1 MPPSAR
7 PPVPPPPSPPPAT
20 RRRRPRATTPRTA
33 NPARTGRA
41 SAAGAPRAA
50 AAPAA
55 AAAAVTDDGR
65 GRDDDAAEED
75 DADDPGEPVV
85 GVLDITPRGHGFIRL
100 SGLDSDE
107 EDVYVSPS
115 QIRRCEMQR
124 GDEVAGPARKPRRG
138 ERYPALIHVDTI
150 NGVEPG
156 GDRLRLGEATP
167 IHPSRRI
174 DLSPAPGTSDDAAL
188 LLRSIDLLLPLA
200 RGQRVL
206 VNARPGSGRTTLL
219 RALAG
224 SISQASDIE
233 LVVLLIDERPEEVA
247 AWREAAPEAD
257 LAVATAEMR
266 SGEQLRLVELAF
278 GRASRKAEAGAD
290 VVLLVDSISR
300 IAVASDDPG
309 RVKPIFGA
317 GRETEEEGV
326 GSLTVVATT
335 LGDGGEDQGGV
346 ERTLETTE
354 NVLIVLDPELAAT
367 GTFPAIDFTASR
379 IAGEES
385 LREGAELDAARALRV
400 RLGAMTS
407 AEAVRGGAQADRGIP
422 RQRRAARLEPRL
434 GGRVRFGSRSRT
446 DPLRRPRS
454 AARGHPARRRRR
466 RSRSARR
473 SSGPATSSASAS
485 ARARRA
491 CSASGPR

>member
-1 MPPSAR
+1 MTPPLEKQHLSELHR
-7 PPVPPPPSPPPAT
+7 L
-20 RRRRPRATTPRTA
+20 
-33 NPARTGRA
+33 
-41 SAAGAPRAA
+41 AAGLGIERYRMLPRDELAA
-50 AAPAA
+50 AIAERDPDAA
-55 AAAAVTDDGR
+55 AAAAEQG
-65 GRDDDAAEED
+65 DAAEESPAREPRADREPRGERRPRRRRERGGGRRDRSED
-75 DADDPGEPVV
+75 DEDGSDDEEPVDETGEPVV

-100 SGLDSDE
+100 SGLESAE

-150 NGVEPG
+150 NGVVPG
-156 GDRLRLGEATP
+156 ENRARLGEATP
-167 IHPSRRI
+167 VHPSRRI
-174 DLSPAPGTSDDAAL
+174 DLTPAPDASPDDAI
-188 LLRSIDLLLPLA
+188 LLRSVDMLLPLA

-206 VNARPGSGRTTLL
+206 VDARPGSGRTTLL

-224 SISQASDIE
+224 AVARSEDIE

-247 AWREAAPEAD
+247 AWRDAAPGAD
-257 LAVATAEMR
+257 LAIATAEMR

-300 IAVASDDPG
+300 IAVAADDPG

-346 ERTLETTE
+346 EKILETTE
-354 NVLIVLDPELAAT
+354 NVLIVLDPDLAVR
-367 GTFPAIDFTASR
+367 GVFPAIDFTSSR
-379 IAGEES
+379 ISGEEHLRDEAQLEEARRLRAELAS
-385 LREGAELDAARALRV
+385 LTPEAASAEVRRIIEGA
-400 RLGAMTS
+400 
-407 AEAVRGGAQADRGIP
+407 
-422 RQRRAARLEPRL
+422 
-434 GGRVRFGSRSRT
+434 
-446 DPLRRPRS
+446 
-454 AARGHPARRRRR
+454 
-466 RSRSARR
+466 
-473 SSGPATSSASAS
+473 
-485 ARARRA
+485 
-491 CSASGPR
+491 

>member
-1 MPPSAR
+1 MASALENSHLSELHELAAALGVERYRLLSRDDLVAAIRERDPDADVREPSGDEETAEAETEAGEGDGETR
-7 PPVPPPPSPPPAT
+7 EQPSRQRG
-20 RRRRPRATTPRTA
+20 RRSSRGGRSRRGGD
-33 NPARTGRA
+33 TGRDR
-41 SAAGAPRAA
+41 SDDS
-50 AAPAA
+50 
-55 AAAAVTDDGR
+55 DDG
-65 GRDDDAAEED
+65 DED
-75 DADDPGEPVV
+75 VADEPGEPVV

-100 SGLDSDE
+100 TGLDSDE
-107 EDVYVSPS
+107 QDVYVSPS

-156 GDRLRLGEATP
+156 GDRLRLGDATP
-167 IHPSRRI
+167 VHPSRRI
-174 DLSPAPGTSDDAAL
+174 DLKPAPGTSEEVGL
-188 LLRSIDLLLPLA
+188 LLRSVDLLLPLA

-219 RALAG
+219 RALAAA
-224 SISQASDIE
+224 IAPTPDLE

-247 AWREAAPEAD
+247 AWREAAPDAD
-257 LAVATAEMR
+257 LAIATAEMR

-278 GRASRKAEAGAD
+278 GRASRKAESGAD

-317 GRETEEEGV
+317 GRETAEEGV

-354 NVLIVLDPELAAT
+354 NVLIVLDPDLAAA
-367 GTFPAIDFTASR
+367 GTYPAIDFTTSR

-385 LREGAELDAARALRV
+385 IREGAELEAARALRV
-400 RLGAMTS
+400 RLGGMTS
-407 AEAVRGGAQADRGIP
+407 SD
-422 RQRRAARLEPRL
+422 
-434 GGRVRFGSRSRT
+434 
-446 DPLRRPRS
+446 
-454 AARGHPARRRRR
+454 
-466 RSRSARR
+466 
-473 SSGPATSSASAS
+473 ASAEV
-485 ARARRA
+485 RRLIG
-491 CSASGPR
+491 ASPDNAALLASDFG

>member
-1 MPPSAR
+1 MAPALENRHLSELHELAAELGVERYRLLGRDELIAAINERDPDAAER
-7 PPVPPPPSPPPAT
+7 ETTGPPAAPAPADDDARADADAGDEAT
-20 RRRRPRATTPRTA
+20 DDREPREDRPRQRRRRSSRGGGSGR
-33 NPARTGRA
+33 RGGRGDRGDDEGRA
-41 SAAGAPRAA
+41 
-50 AAPAA
+50 
-55 AAAAVTDDGR
+55 
-65 GRDDDAAEED
+65 RDDEASEEET
-75 DADDPGEPVV
+75 DDPGEPVV

-167 IHPSRRI
+167 VHPSRRI
-174 DLSPAPGTSDDAAL
+174 DLSPASGASDDAAL

-224 SISQASDIE
+224 SISQAADVE

-247 AWREAAPEAD
+247 AWREAAPDAD

-367 GTFPAIDFTASR
+367 GTYPAIDFTASR

-400 RLGAMTS
+400 RLGGMTS
-407 AEAVRGGAQADRGIP
+407 AEASAEVRRLIGEFPDN
-422 RQRRAARLEPRL
+422 AALL
-434 GGRVRFGSRSRT
+434 ASN
-446 DPLRRPRS
+446 
-454 AARGHPARRRRR
+454 PANT
-466 RSRSARR
+466 A
-473 SSGPATSSASAS
+473 
-485 ARARRA
+485 
-491 CSASGPR
+491 